1 MIISVRCPATL
12 PNDCNETWQDLE
24 RALAVLTTRADEAL
38 KAKADAEGSLAT
50 LHHRHADMEVPLRL
64 APSPAVPKRGRAA
77 FASINLRDHPCLEC
91 RVQARY
97 KDMQTKT
104 SAATNEV
111 MRLTV
116 ERNRLQNQLSLL
128 KVGPIDC

>member
-1 MIISVRCPATL
+1 M
-12 PNDCNETWQDLE
+12 
-24 RALAVLTTRADEAL
+24 
-38 KAKADAEGSLAT
+38 
-50 LHHRHADMEVPLRL
+50 
-64 APSPAVPKRGRAA
+64 
-77 FASINLRDHPCLEC
+77 
-91 RVQARY
+91 QARY

-128 KVGPIDC
+128 KVGPVDC